1 MLWTSINRKVMI
13 GYVAILIT
21 VTVAG
26 WLLFQQSDRIGQTS
40 DQFIGELL
48 PQMQAIETINRQLDH
63 LQLAAYAFYGTTIDV
78 EHFDSRHL
86 ESRKEIRSNLGSLHP
101 IDGSSTQAFTLNLG
115 PLDDKISGLRSA
127 MTQSPVDW
135 DEARLQLENLEQT
148 RAELNQTL
156 TEEALTVRA
165 QAQKDSAYIQ
175 AQIQKIHN
183 SIILAGAAILLI
195 TIAAFYMARRGIAI
209 PATGLSSQLRRMAV
223 DMDLRAPITMTT
235 RDELAEIAD
244 AFNLLQSTFRE
255 SVNTS
260 KTSVD
265 ALMGSAHDLEQLS
278 GTVSTEIH
286 QFSHHIEQLNSRI
299 AEFEANIFETAEKSQ
314 YASGMALSGAQQ
326 AKSGAEVVDSAARGI
341 DELSRDL
348 KTSGDMLLE
357 LKESGGQV
365 GAVASTIAGIAEQTN
380 LLALNAAI
388 EAARAGESGR
398 GFAVVADE
406 VRQLA
411 NRTQDSTHQIKTI
424 LATIVQSIT
433 AVVES
438 MDSNKA
444 KAEHTVQAVH
454 QTVESL
460 KQLNPT
466 ILKLSDDNREL
477 AQLSKSNEDIISGM
491 RDHIARVVESNETVA
506 TGGENMHLAS
516 GQLLELAGS
525 LRAASEKFKS

>member
-1 MLWTSINRKVMI
+1 MFRTSINRKVMT

-48 PQMQAIETINRQLDH
+48 PRMHAIETINRQLDQ
-63 LQLAAYAFYGTTIDV
+63 LQLAAYAFYGTTIDIDR
-78 EHFDSRHL
+78 FDTRHL
-86 ESRKEIRSNLGSLHP
+86 AAKKQIRSNLESLHST
-101 IDGSSTQAFTLNLG
+101 DGSGTQAFALNLD
-115 PLDDKISGLRSA
+115 PLDDTVSDLRSA

-135 DEARLQLENLEQT
+135 DGARIQLEKLEQT

-156 TEEALTVRA
+156 TEEALAVQA
-165 QAQKDSAYIQ
+165 QAQEDAGYIQ
-175 AQIQKIHN
+175 AQIGKTHH
-183 SIILAGAAILLI
+183 SIMLAGAAILLI
-195 TIAAFYMARRGIAI
+195 TIAAFYMARRGIAL
-209 PATGLSSQLRRMAV
+209 PATGLSRQLRRMAI

-235 RDELAEIAD
+235 QDELAEIAD
-244 AFNLLQSTFRE
+244 AFNLLQSTFRD

-260 KTSVD
+260 KTSVS

-299 AEFEANIFETAEKSQ
+299 AEFEANILETAQKSRN
-314 YASGMALSGAQQ
+314 ASSMALSGAQQ
-326 AKSGAEVVDSAARGI
+326 AESGAEVVDSAARGI
-341 DELSRDL
+341 DELSLDL

-357 LKESGGQV
+357 LKESGDQV
-365 GAVASTIAGIAEQTN
+365 GAVASTIADIAEQTN

-411 NRTQDSTHQIKTI
+411 TRTQDSTHQIKTI

-460 KQLNPT
+460 KQLKPT
-466 ILKLSDDNREL
+466 ILKLSNDNREL

-491 RDHIARVVESNETVA
+491 RSHIARVVESNETVA

-516 GQLLELAGS
+516 AQLLELAGS
-525 LRAASEKFKS
+525 LRAASDKFKS